1 VDLFLD
7 NKKCCTPLKDNV
19 KCYLFH
25 VELTKG
31 EGQMSEFDFYEIATN
46 FPNWEDNVDYIE
58 DMDIRRDLMRQ
69 VERDSSELAPTAAHQ
84 TGSEL
89 EFVDMIFNDQMDPA
103 DVVNKLRTMLWN
115 YAKPMTI
122 EAISDEQSKYAYE
135 MDIRPETALDLGV
148 RDSDF

>member
-1 VDLFLD
+1 
-7 NKKCCTPLKDNV
+7 
-19 KCYLFH
+19 
-25 VELTKG
+25 
-31 EGQMSEFDFYEIATN
+31 MAEFDFYEIATT
-46 FPNWEDNVDYIE
+46 FPDWEENIDHIE

-103 DVVNKLRTMLWN
+103 DVVNKLRTMLWD

-135 MDIRPETALDLGV
+135 MDIKPETALDLGV

>member
-1 VDLFLD
+1 
-7 NKKCCTPLKDNV
+7 
-19 KCYLFH
+19 
-25 VELTKG
+25 
-31 EGQMSEFDFYEIATN
+31 MSEFDFYEIVTQY
-46 FPNWEDNVDYIE
+46 PDWEDNIDCID

-103 DVVNKLRTMLWN
+103 DVVNKLRAMLWN
-115 YAKPMTI
+115 YAKPMTVKAI
-122 EAISDEQSKYAYE
+122 EWEAGNHYE
-135 MDIRPETALDLGV
+135 EMGVRETALDLGV

>member
-1 VDLFLD
+1 
-7 NKKCCTPLKDNV
+7 
-19 KCYLFH
+19 
-25 VELTKG
+25 
-31 EGQMSEFDFYEIATN
+31 MSEFDFYEIATHY
-46 FPNWEDNVDYIE
+46 PDWEDNVDCIE

-89 EFVDMIFNDQMDPA
+89 EFVDMIFNEDMEPA
-103 DVVNKLRTMLWN
+103 DVVNKLRDMLWN

-122 EAISDEQSKYAYE
+122 EAIADAESRYAE
-135 MDIRPETALDLGV
+135 DMGNPLETALELGV

>member
-1 VDLFLD
+1 
-7 NKKCCTPLKDNV
+7 
-19 KCYLFH
+19 
-25 VELTKG
+25 
-31 EGQMSEFDFYEIATN
+31 MSEFDFYEIFTN
-46 FPNWEDNVDYIE
+46 YPDWEDNIDCID

-103 DVVNKLRTMLWN
+103 DVVNKLRNMLWN

-122 EAISDEQSKYAYE
+122 EAIADEASKHADE
-135 MDIRPETALDLGV
+135 MDIKPETALDLGV

>member
-1 VDLFLD
+1 
-7 NKKCCTPLKDNV
+7 
-19 KCYLFH
+19 
-25 VELTKG
+25 
-31 EGQMSEFDFYEIATN
+31 MSEFDFYEIFTN
-46 FPNWEDNVDYIE
+46 YPDWEDDIDCIK

-89 EFVDMIFNDQMDPA
+89 EFVDMIFNDDMDPA
-103 DVVNKLRTMLWN
+103 DVIIKLRAMFWN

-122 EAISDEQSKYAYE
+122 KAIEWEASKHYE
-135 MDIRPETALDLGV
+135 EMGVPRETALDLGV